1 MNTQPEQSPSDEQN
15 VSDKVIGFFTSP
27 RFIMLLIMFYVLI
40 IGLFLLG
47 ELRTPGFAAFRATD
61 KIIILCVLMFLPFFI
76 VAAPKFINT
85 LTLKFGGGKE
95 VEVRLN
101 QVSDRVNSAVGE
113 IRQIDSAV
121 EILDSISKNL
131 ETRLARHVSATEQ
144 CLWPMLAGV
153 NPFAEQRW
161 HNDPPQIIIGSKED
175 VSHIFFAWFL
185 KRWLERQLD
194 RVEVVVRFPNGGSQ
208 KNFVDVKHRWV
219 DMYIDFT
226 GTCCQYFSI
235 DHRHLADDKIVER
248 LNEYCIP
255 MGMKFLPMLSATENY
270 LLVMRRE
277 TANKYNIESITDLS
291 REANRLVFSADP
303 EYMNRNDCW
312 LGLQKTYGLPFREV
326 LPCLVTDRYAF
337 LADDAADVFVGY
349 ETDPEIQTHN
359 LLVIED
365 NKHFFPNYAAL
376 PLVSRGLLDAVP
388 AVREALN
395 LLEGKITTEDLIEV
409 VRELSDGIRSRD
421 DIIADQELKVLQ
433 RIAEAGRQ
441 NDSPA

>member
-1 MNTQPEQSPSDEQN
+1 MNTHPEEHPTDEKS
-15 VSDKVIGFFTSP
+15 VPDKVIGFFTSP
-27 RFIMLLIMFYVLI
+27 RFVMLLIVFYVLI

-61 KIIILCVLMFLPFFI
+61 KIIILCVLLFLPFFI

-101 QVSDRVNSAVGE
+101 QVSDRVSSAVDE
-113 IRQIDSAV
+113 LQQIDSAV

-144 CLWPMLAGV
+144 CLWPMLAGI
-153 NPFAEQRW
+153 NPFAENRW
-161 HNDPPQIIIGSKED
+161 RNDPPQITIGSKED
-175 VSHIFFAWFL
+175 ISHIFFAWFL

-194 RVEVVVRFPNGGSQ
+194 RVDIVVRFPNGGSQ

-235 DHRHLADDKIVER
+235 DHRHQTDEQVRER

-255 MGMKFLPMLSATENY
+255 MGMEFMPMLSATENY

-277 TANKYNIESITDLS
+277 VAARHNIETITDLS

-312 LGLQKTYGLPFREV
+312 LGLQKAYGLPFKDV

-337 LADDAADVFVGY
+337 LEDNAADVFVGY
-349 ETDPEIQTHN
+349 ETDPEIQTHD
-359 LLVIED
+359 LLVLED
-365 NKHFFPNYAAL
+365 NKQFFPNYAAL
-376 PLVSRGLLDAVP
+376 PLVSRGLLEAVP

-395 LLEGKITTEDLIEV
+395 LLEGKITTADLIEA

-421 DIIADQELKVLQ
+421 DIIADQEQKVVN
-433 RIAEAGRQ
+433 RIAAANGS
-441 NDSPA
+441 NAPG